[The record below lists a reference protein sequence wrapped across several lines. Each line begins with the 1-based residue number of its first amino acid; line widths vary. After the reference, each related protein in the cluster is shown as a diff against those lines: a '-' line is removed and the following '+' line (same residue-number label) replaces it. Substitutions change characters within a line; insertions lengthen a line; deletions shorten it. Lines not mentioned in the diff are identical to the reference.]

1 MYVRETMPLWLR
13 EGELQQRPQF
23 IFAIL
28 PIIPR
33 ITAENKEIMALFLS
47 SAERDWLH
55 FILLYS
61 FRRLKPKSYDYVFTP
76 KYRYMNKSV
85 NKNDHLLQGRC

>member
-1 MYVRETMPLWLR
+1 MYVRESIALWLR
-13 EGELQQRPQF
+13 EGALQQRPQF

-47 SAERDWLH
+47 CAKRDRVSFCSTPSAD
-55 FILLYS
+55 
-61 FRRLKPKSYDYVFTP
+61 
-76 KYRYMNKSV
+76 
-85 NKNDHLLQGRC
+85 